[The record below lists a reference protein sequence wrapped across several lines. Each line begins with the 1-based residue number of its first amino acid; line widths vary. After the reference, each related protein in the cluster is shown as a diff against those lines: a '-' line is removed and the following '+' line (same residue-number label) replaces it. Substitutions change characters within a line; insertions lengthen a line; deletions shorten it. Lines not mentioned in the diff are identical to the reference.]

1 LKKMLA
7 SFLCLFLLV
16 VCLGASTSTIT
27 SSIALDRLPDQDT
40 ASRAGAPAHLD
51 RLAALPSLAR
61 QFALGVKRIVIDPG
75 HGGKDCGAMSCN
87 HLAEKDITLAIAR
100 ALKENLEKQIGC
112 KVILTR
118 TRDQFVTLEERT
130 RIANEAKADLF
141 ISIHANAHVDT
152 TQSGIETYYL
162 NFAKDQE
169 SARVAALENRPS
181 NKGMSDLKVLL
192 TKLLAAT
199 KVNES
204 AALARQVQRN
214 IIAKL
219 KAKGDKVRDLGV
231 KQAPFRVLLGA
242 EMPSILIETAFIT
255 NRTDESRLKNGQF
268 QQNLAK
274 GITAG
279 IESYI
284 AEVKRVAKAGERS

>member
-1 LKKMLA
+1 LTKLST
-7 SFLCLFLLV
+7 SFLCLFLLAI
-16 VCLGASTSTIT
+16 CICTNPSTI
-27 SSIALDRLPDQDT
+27 SPSIAFDRIPDQQI
-40 ASRAGAPAHLD
+40 ASKAAAPAHLD
-51 RLAALPSLAR
+51 QVAALPSLAR

-75 HGGKDCGAMSCN
+75 HGGKDCGAISC
-87 HLAEKDITLAIAR
+87 HHIAEKDITLAIAKV
-100 ALKENLEKQIGC
+100 LKENLEKEIGC

-118 TRDQFVTLEERT
+118 TRDQFLTLEERA

-152 TQSGIETYYL
+152 TLSGIETYYL

-181 NKGMSDLKVLL
+181 NKSMSDLKALL
-192 TKLLAAT
+192 HKLLFTT

-204 AALARQVQRN
+204 AALARQIQRN
-214 IIAKL
+214 VIAKL

-231 KQAPFRVLLGA
+231 KQAPFRVLLGT
-242 EMPSILIETAFIT
+242 EMPGVLIETAFIT
-255 NRTDESRLKNGQF
+255 NRTDESRLNSRQF

-284 AEVKRVAKAGERS
+284 TEVKRVAKAGERS